1 MAGYLLVKLEITD
14 PAGFEAY
21 RVVVRSIFE
30 QFGGAY
36 VVRGGEPRQLEGE
49 RDPRR
54 LVVIRFPSAERAKEF
69 WSSDIYREPKA
80 IRLRTARTDLI
91 VAEGVSDQPGAGLE
105 GAAGYVI
112 AQVDVT
118 DPAGFEVYRGLVPAT
133 IEQYGGRYAI
143 RGGQVELL
151 EGGWN
156 PKRLVMLRFPSAD
169 RAQAWW
175 ESPEYAEA
183 KALRQR
189 TARTNLVVVQAV

>member
-1 MAGYLLVKLEITD
+1 MAGYVLVKLEVTD

-21 RVVVRSIFE
+21 RAVVRSTFE
-30 QFGGAY
+30 QFGGEH

-54 LVVIRFPSAERAKEF
+54 LVVIKFPSAERARE
-69 WSSDIYREPKA
+69 WWDSDIYREPKA
-80 IRLRTARTDLI
+80 LRMRTARTDLI
-91 VAEGVSDQPGAGLE
+91 VVEGVPDEPEARLDGAG
-105 GAAGYVI
+105 GYVI
-112 AQVDVT
+112 AQVEVT

-143 RGGQVELL
+143 RGGQVTAL
-151 EGGWN
+151 EGGWD

-189 TARTNLVVVQAV
+189 TARTILVVVQAV

>member
-1 MAGYLLVKLEITD
+1 MAGYVLVKLEVTD

-21 RVVVRSIFE
+21 RAVVRSTLE
-30 QFGGAY
+30 PFGGEQ
-36 VVRGGEPRQLEGE
+36 VVLGGEPRQLEGE
-49 RDPRR
+49 PDPRR
-54 LVVIRFPSAERAKEF
+54 LVVLRFPSAERARE
-69 WSSDIYREPKA
+69 WWGSDIYREPKA
-80 IRLRTARTDLI
+80 IRMRTARTDLI
-91 VAEGVSDQPGAGLE
+91 VVEGVSDAPEAGLE

-118 DPAGFEVYRGLVPAT
+118 DSAGFEVYRGLVPAT

-143 RGGQVELL
+143 RGGQVTSL
-151 EGGWN
+151 EGGWD

-169 RAQAWW
+169 QAQAWW